1 MYAQCNISWILNI
14 YREFLFCSHIS
25 ITITSVILLLFFLV
39 FFYIF
44 KFYNRIQIVYTVSF
58 TILQHKHFLYLLQ
71 MFMICF

>member
-1 MYAQCNISWILNI
+1 MLSVI
-14 YREFLFCSHIS
+14 YLEYSTYIENFVLFTHIS

-58 TILQHKHFLYLLQ
+58 TNTAT
-71 MFMICF
+71 